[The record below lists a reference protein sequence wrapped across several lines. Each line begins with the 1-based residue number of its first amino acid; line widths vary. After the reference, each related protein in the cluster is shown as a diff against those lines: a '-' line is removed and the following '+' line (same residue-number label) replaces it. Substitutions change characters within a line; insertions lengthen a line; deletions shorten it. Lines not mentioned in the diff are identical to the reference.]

1 MCSKYS
7 PEYMEQAA
15 MIQFVKIIERFPD
28 IYDHNL
34 ETYRRYTADKAWDK
48 VVETVK
54 AEMSMECTLEELK
67 SKWKGIRSSYNRC
80 RNKLIEDKR
89 KGITSK
95 KYYLYDAL
103 RFLEPF
109 TKPKGFIKRS
119 TEENV
124 FQDCDIEEE
133 DYEQESTS
141 ETDSK
146 WGVIEIKPD
155 PIEAVDETNETNC
168 YSDTDD
174 QQINKKSKKRKHETK
189 DSSESNED
197 LHFFRS
203 ILPDIA
209 DFTTKEKRKLK
220 IGILK
225 LVDDIENQRQ
235 KKQRKS
241 RSDDSSSS

>member
-1 MCSKYS
+1 M
-7 PEYMEQAA
+7 
-15 MIQFVKIIERFPD
+15 
-28 IYDHNL
+28 
-34 ETYRRYTADKAWDK
+34 
-48 VVETVK
+48 
-54 AEMSMECTLEELK
+54 
-67 SKWKGIRSSYNRC
+67 
-80 RNKLIEDKR
+80 
-89 KGITSK
+89 
-95 KYYLYDAL
+95 

-109 TKPKGFIKRS
+109 TKPKGYVYFFISLQSCLTKEIYDIFTFIFRFIKRS

-124 FQDCDIEEE
+124 FQDCDNEEE

-189 DSSESNED
+189 DSNESNED

-241 RSDDSSSS
+241 RSDGSSSS